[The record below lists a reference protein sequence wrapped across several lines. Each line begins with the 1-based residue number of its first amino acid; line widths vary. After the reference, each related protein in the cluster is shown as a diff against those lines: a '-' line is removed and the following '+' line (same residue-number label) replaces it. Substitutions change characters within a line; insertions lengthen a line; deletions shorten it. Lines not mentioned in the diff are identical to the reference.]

1 MPRWSWKMREG
12 NEIKMDMIITGAAV
26 VQENMCATSRSGRQQ
41 IKVDDLFLHPP
52 LNTIL
57 AKKSS
62 RFGRFDQYTRL
73 GCAAAGLALHD
84 AALIAAGQRRIGFI
98 LAGQYGSFVT
108 DLAFYETAAGNGQF
122 ASPNLFSYTLPNI
135 MIGECALQ
143 FGLTGPTYCLD
154 SDRGRGIGALREAA
168 WLLAEA
174 EAEAMLVGWLE
185 VPPPHLAK
193 EEDGAIVLVLEKK
206 TAGKAFQLELAMD
219 RPQGPSFCDGTAVT
233 EIADVLRALKMVDGH
248 IARKI

>member
-1 MPRWSWKMREG
+1 MRDRDEKTM
-12 NEIKMDMIITGAAV
+12 NMVITGAAIV
-26 VQENMCATSRSGRQQ
+26 KANMCAASRSGQQQ
-41 IKVDDLFLHPP
+41 IKADDLFLLPP
-52 LNTIL
+52 LNAIL

-84 AALIAAGQRRIGFI
+84 AGLAAAGQLRIGFI

-154 SDRGRGIGALREAA
+154 SDKGRGIGALSEGA
-168 WLLAEA
+168 WLLAESA
-174 EAEAMLVGWLE
+174 VDAILVGWLE
-185 VPPPHLAK
+185 VPPPQMAK
-193 EEDGAIVLVLEKK
+193 EEAEAIVLVLEKK
-206 TAGKAFQLELAMD
+206 TAGRAFQLELTIE
-219 RPQGPSFCDGTAVT
+219 PLQGPSFCDGTAVHD
-233 EIADVLRALKMVDGH
+233 IVDVLRVLKMADDQ
-248 IARKI
+248 I

>member
-1 MPRWSWKMREG
+1 MTMNMG
-12 NEIKMDMIITGAAV
+12 ITGAALV
-26 VQENMCATSRSGRQQ
+26 KATRCAASRSGWQQ
-41 IKVDDLFLHPP
+41 VSSDDLFLIPP
-52 LNTIL
+52 LSTV
-57 AKKSS
+57 AARKSS

-84 AALIAAGQRRIGFI
+84 AGLIAAGQRRIGFI

-108 DLAFYETAAGNGQF
+108 DLAFYETTAGNGQF

-154 SDRGRGIGALREAA
+154 SDGGRGIGALNESA
-168 WLLAEA
+168 WLLAEDA
-174 EAEAMLVGWLE
+174 VDAMLVGWLE
-185 VPPPHLAK
+185 VPPPQLAK
-193 EEDGAIVLVLEKK
+193 EAEGAMVLVLEKK

-219 RPQGPSFCDGTAVT
+219 RSQGPSFCDGTAVT
-233 EIADVLRALKMVDGH
+233 DIADVLRALKMTDDPIQGE
-248 IARKI
+248 K